1 MRLSV
6 RGWLTIEA
14 IVIMLLASLI
24 VMTHQTKDNKSF
36 TQTTTR
42 EAQVIHIEHN
52 NNIVHVIDTKGNQWS
67 FINRT
72 RLQEGDTVNVV
83 IGVTNAKEKF
93 LTYY

>member
-1 MRLSV
+1 MRLRV
-6 RGWLTIEA
+6 RGWVTIEVV
-14 IVIMLLASLI
+14 VIMLLVSLI

-36 TQTTTR
+36 SQTTTR

-52 NNIVHVIDTKGNQWS
+52 NNIVHTIDTKGNQWS

-72 RLQEGDTVNVV
+72 RLQEGDTIHVV
-83 IGVTNAKEKF
+83 IGVTNTKEKF